1 MNTYRTLAAVTAL
14 SLGALAA
21 NAAPQE
27 DYEINYPAA
36 TPAAAPSTVTREAVI
51 TELIAARKAGTL
63 PREGDWYN
71 EPAPLGKSTL
81 AREAVLTDA
90 AAHTQTTGSEQ

>member
-1 MNTYRTLAAVTAL
+1 MNTYRTFAAVAVL

-27 DYEINYPAA
+27 NYEINYPTA

-51 TELIAARKAGTL
+51 AELIAARKADTL
-63 PREGDWYN
+63 PREGD
-71 EPAPLGKSTL
+71 
-81 AREAVLTDA
+81 
-90 AAHTQTTGSEQ
+90 